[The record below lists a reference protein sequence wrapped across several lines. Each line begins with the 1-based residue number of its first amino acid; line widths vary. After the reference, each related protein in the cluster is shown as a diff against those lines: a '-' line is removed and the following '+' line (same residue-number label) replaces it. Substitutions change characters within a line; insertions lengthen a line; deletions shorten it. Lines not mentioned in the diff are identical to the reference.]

1 MQGTS
6 TKTLYCLL
14 PHQGLRSKDTL
25 TGQTYRTSRGEIQL
39 AEGNGFTTTTP
50 FQGVLP
56 VIPDVGIPEPARLS
70 RYVNDE
76 AANYK
81 FDIADTYWTGKAL
94 GKLATLSAI
103 ADATNNKP
111 AQKQALD
118 KTKALLEDYFTAAG
132 TPKGIFYYNKPW
144 GTLIGYPAS
153 FGSDEALNDHHFHY
167 GYFIRAAAEVL
178 RQDPQWGSKAKWG
191 PMVEMLI
198 RDCANPSRTDPM
210 FPFLRNFD
218 IYEGHTWADGKGD
231 FADGNNNESSS
242 EAMNAWTGL
251 ILWGELMG
259 NKAIRDAGIY
269 LYVTEKDAIDKEL
282 EIFQDLQRLQA
293 DFVNYRARVERDRG
307 AERQAA
313 IAEAIRAFL
322 PALDDLTRAE
332 SHGDLEEGTP
342 MAAVATKLKNAGEK
356 FGLKSF
362 GAKGDKFDPEH
373 HDALVQTP
381 NAEVSE
387 AVIADVIE
395 LGYMIGDRMLRP
407 AKVAVFVTP
416 E

>member
-1 MQGTS
+1 MS
-6 TKTLYCLL
+6 EDNIHHEDPK
-14 PHQGLRSKDTL
+14 HH
-25 TGQTYRTSRGEIQL
+25 
-39 AEGNGFTTTTP
+39 EGN
-50 FQGVLP
+50 
-56 VIPDVGIPEPARLS
+56 PA
-70 RYVNDE
+70 E
-76 AANYK
+76 
-81 FDIADTYWTGKAL
+81 
-94 GKLATLSAI
+94 
-103 ADATNNKP
+103 
-111 AQKQALD
+111 
-118 KTKALLEDYFTAAG
+118 E
-132 TPKGIFYYNKPW
+132 
-144 GTLIGYPAS
+144 
-153 FGSDEALNDHHFHY
+153 
-167 GYFIRAAAEVL
+167 
-178 RQDPQWGSKAKWG
+178 
-191 PMVEMLI
+191 MVE
-198 RDCANPSRTDPM
+198 
-210 FPFLRNFD
+210 
-218 IYEGHTWADGKGD
+218 EGSPIEPETPAE
-231 FADGNNNESSS
+231 ES
-242 EAMNAWTGL
+242 
-251 ILWGELMG
+251 
-259 NKAIRDAGIY
+259 
-269 LYVTEKDAIDKEL
+269 EKDAIDKEL